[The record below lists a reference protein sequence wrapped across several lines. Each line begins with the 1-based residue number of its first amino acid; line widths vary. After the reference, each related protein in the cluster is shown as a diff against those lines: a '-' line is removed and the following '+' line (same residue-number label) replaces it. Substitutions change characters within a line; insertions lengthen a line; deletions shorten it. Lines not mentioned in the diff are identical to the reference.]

1 MKNILFIIE
10 NLDGANGQCL
20 KAVSREAVRQGH
32 HVHIVAE
39 IYTQKDVDYCD
50 VSVASPEKKLKNPG
64 SMTKWEYFKS
74 KCKQFFHYPTWPLMD
89 LGVLKS
95 IQNKTIEILD
105 KETFDIIVC
114 VYGGVTPIIIGHRL
128 KKRIPNIK
136 FVAYFLDA
144 FFHGAGIRPLPSW
157 YTNKVALIW
166 ERRLLNNADGIVKM
180 KSVEPAYKDVKGEF
194 LKRTVFLDIPLYVP
208 FEYSSERHF
217 FQKDQTVLFFAGTM
231 PQGIRPPHY
240 FLKLFNTIDAPSL
253 HLYLAGSSDYMN
265 DLNEFAAKDS
275 RIHIMGPL
283 PHVQVVSLMKEADYL
298 LNIGNN
304 LTNMVP
310 CKIFEY
316 MSYQKPII
324 STYRI
329 DEDTCC
335 PYIKTYGNAFL
346 IDERLDINQNVCLF
360 TNFLQNTNGDSIDS
374 DSFLLN
380 KPSTMVEYILK

>member
-1 MKNILFIIE
+1 
-10 NLDGANGQCL
+10 
-20 KAVSREAVRQGH
+20 
-32 HVHIVAE
+32 
-39 IYTQKDVDYCD
+39 
-50 VSVASPEKKLKNPG
+50 
-64 SMTKWEYFKS
+64 MTKWEYFKS
-74 KCKQFFHYPTWPLMD
+74 KCKQLFHYPTWPLMD

-144 FFHGAGIRPLPSW
+144 FFHGAGIRPMPSW

-180 KSVEPAYKDVKGEF
+180 KSVEPAYKNLKEAF
-194 LKRTVFLDIPLYVP
+194 LKRTAFLDIPLYVP
-208 FEYSSERHF
+208 FEYSPEKQYF
-217 FQKDQTVLFFAGTM
+217 PKEQTALFFAGTM
-231 PQGIRPPHY
+231 PQGIRPPYY
-240 FLKLFNTIDAPSL
+240 FLELFHAVDDPSM
-253 HLYLAGSSDYMN
+253 HLYLAGSSDYI
-265 DLNEFAAKDS
+265 DVLKDYAAKDS
-275 RIHIMGPL
+275 RIHILGTL
-283 PHVQVVSLMKEADYL
+283 PHDQVASLLKEADYL

-316 MSYQKPII
+316 MSYKKPII
-324 STYRI
+324 STFRI

-335 PYIKTYGNAFL
+335 PYLRTYRNSFL
-346 IDERLDINQNVCLF
+346 IDERLDINKNVCLF
-360 TNFLQNTNGDSIDS
+360 TDFLHNKKDESINS
-374 DSFLLN
+374 NSFQLN
-380 KPSTMVEYILK
+380 KPSTVVEYILK